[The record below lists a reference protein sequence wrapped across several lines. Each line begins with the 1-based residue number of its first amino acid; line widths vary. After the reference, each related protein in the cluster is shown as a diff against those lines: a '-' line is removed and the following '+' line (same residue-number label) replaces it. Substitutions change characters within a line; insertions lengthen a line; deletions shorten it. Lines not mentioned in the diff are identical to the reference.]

1 MGLHLGTQELSN
13 ILFRLQEEGD
23 PKFKEA
29 IAGLNLGLLMVCKD
43 CPGNVDRQIAISFK
57 DGRFT
62 EIIHTEKPAP
72 SDLRTAPF
80 DHVKYDFRVQ
90 APVNTL
96 VDLCNGK
103 MNMLEALPLVKI
115 DGDFAK
121 LMANAQG
128 FMLFTEFLGTLDIEP

>member
-1 MGLHLGTQELSN
+1 MGLSLGKQELSN
-13 ILFRLQEEGD
+13 ILLRLQEEGD

-29 IAGLNLGLLMVCKD
+29 IAGLNLGLLMVCQD
-43 CPGNVDRQIAISFK
+43 CPGNVDRQLAISFE

-80 DHVKYDFRVQ
+80 DHTKYDFRVQ
-90 APVNTL
+90 APVNML
-96 VDLCNGK
+96 VDLCNCK
-103 MNMLEALPLVKI
+103 TNLIETLPAVKI

-121 LMANAQG
+121 LMANVQG
-128 FMLFTEFLGTLDIEP
+128 FIRFTEFLGTLDIEP